1 MERRTVIQ
9 GILSLMALGGMLL
22 SAGCSKTE
30 TSPGFGNQDKLWQL
44 TSGQAKAEEPID
56 PAYAKE
62 TPAFYRDAS
71 MGKADP
77 SFTPKVTGG

>member
-1 MERRTVIQ
+1 
-9 GILSLMALGGMLL
+9 MALGGMLL

-62 TPAFYRDAS
+62 TPALYRDAS